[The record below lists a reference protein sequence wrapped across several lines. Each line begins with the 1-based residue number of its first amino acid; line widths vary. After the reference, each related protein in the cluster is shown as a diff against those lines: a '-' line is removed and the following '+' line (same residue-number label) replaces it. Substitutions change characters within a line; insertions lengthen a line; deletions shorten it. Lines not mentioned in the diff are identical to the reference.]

1 MDEAVPV
8 ALDQS
13 FGKNHGCMALRNKVT
28 QKSGEGTEPE
38 NKFEE
43 MWTEHQ

>member
-13 FGKNHGCMALRNKVT
+13 FKKNHRRMALRNKVT

-38 NKFEE
+38 KRFEE